1 MSKNPSLEIEV
12 EPKVI
17 QWAIGTSGWTQT
29 DIIKKLKINPSTFQH
44 WLTGQRNPSLRQL
57 EELSKTVK
65 RPLAAFFLS
74 EPPEEPP
81 LPTDYRQLPDK
92 EGKFDKKT
100 ILAIRRAR
108 RLQHISNDLAE
119 NLNIPLRSIVT
130 FTTQSEDPKKLAE
143 HYRNEFA
150 FTEETQKKMKNTYDL
165 FSFIRTALEKK
176 NILVFQIPM
185 LLEDA
190 RGLTLVENT
199 PEVIVVNSKDQIEAR
214 VFTLL
219 HEFGHVLLHESG
231 VSMPERTLST
241 RRAQPVE
248 KWCNEFASAFLL
260 SDSVATAEFHDHRNT
275 LTDSSTLSKL
285 SRRYKVSKSMLLY
298 NMYKHRF
305 ITQADYESILD
316 QFSSK
321 ALKPTSSGFAARTTD
336 QRILQEKGQKFV
348 TLVATNLEQGL
359 ITSSDALEY
368 LSIKSTH
375 LEKVLNRVKK

>member
-1 MSKNPSLEIEV
+1 MTRNPSLDIEV
-12 EPKVI
+12 EPAVL
-17 QWAIGTSGWTQT
+17 QWAIGTSGWTHT
-29 DIIKKLKINPSTFQH
+29 DLIKKLKINHTTYQQ
-44 WLTGQRNPSLRQL
+44 WLSGRRNPSLRQL
-57 EELSKTVK
+57 EVLSKTVK

-74 EPPEEPP
+74 QPPTEPP
-81 LPTDYRQLPDK
+81 LPTDYRQLPEK
-92 EGKFDKKT
+92 EGKFDKTT

-108 RLQHISNDLAE
+108 RLQHISSDLAE
-119 NLNIPLRSIVT
+119 NLNIPLRSVVT
-130 FTTQSEDPKKLAE
+130 FTTQSEDQKKLAE
-143 HYRNEFA
+143 HYRNDFV
-150 FTEETQKKMKNTYDL
+150 FTDETQKKMKNAYDL

-190 RGLTLVENT
+190 RGLTLVDNT
-199 PEVIVVNSKDQIEAR
+199 PEVVVVNSKDQIEAR

-231 VSMPERTLST
+231 VSMPERTLSI
-241 RRAQPVE
+241 RRARPVE

-260 SDSVATAEFHDHRNT
+260 PDSVATAEFQDHRNT
-275 LTDSSTLSKL
+275 LTDPSTLSKL

-305 ITQADYESILD
+305 ITQTDYEQILD

-321 ALKPTSSGFAARTTD
+321 ALKPTSGGFAARTTD

-348 TLVATNLEQGL
+348 SLVATNLEQGL

-368 LSIKSTH
+368 LSIKSHH

>member
-1 MSKNPSLEIEV
+1 MPKNPSLEIEV

-17 QWAIGTSGWTQT
+17 QWAVGTSGWTQS

-44 WLTGQRNPSLRQL
+44 WLSGQRNPSLQQL
-57 EELSKTVK
+57 EALSKTVK

-74 EPPEEPP
+74 EPPQEPP
-81 LPTDYRQLPDK
+81 LPNDYRQLPGK

-108 RLQHISNDLAE
+108 RLQHISSDLAE
-119 NLNIPLRSIVT
+119 NLNIPLRSVLT
-130 FTTQSEDPKKLAE
+130 YATQSEDPKKLAE
-143 HYRNEFA
+143 IYRNEFA
-150 FTEETQKKMKNTYDL
+150 LTEETQKKMTNAYDL
-165 FSFIRTALEKK
+165 FSFIRNALEKK
-176 NILVFQIPM
+176 NILVFQFPM

-190 RGLTLVENT
+190 RGFTLVDTT
-199 PEVIVVNSKDQIEAR
+199 PEVVVVNSMDQIEAR

-219 HEFGHVLLHESG
+219 HEFGHVLLQDSG
-231 VSMPERTLST
+231 VSMPERSLFI
-241 RRAQPVE
+241 RRARPVE

-260 SDSVATAEFHDHRNT
+260 PDSVATKEFDAYHNT

-305 ITQADYESILD
+305 ISQKDYETVLD
-316 QFSSK
+316 RYQPAPGK
-321 ALKPTSSGFAARTTD
+321 AKPAGFAARTAD
-336 QRILQEKGQKFV
+336 QRCIQEKGQKFV
-348 TLVATNLEQGL
+348 SLVAHNLEQGL
-359 ITSSDALEY
+359 ITSSDALDY
-368 LSIKSTH
+368 LSIKSTN